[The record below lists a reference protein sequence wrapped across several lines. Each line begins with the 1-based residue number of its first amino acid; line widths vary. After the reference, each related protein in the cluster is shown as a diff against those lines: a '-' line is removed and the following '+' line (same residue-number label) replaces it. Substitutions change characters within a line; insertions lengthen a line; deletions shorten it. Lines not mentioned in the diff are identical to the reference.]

1 MSEQHNLK
9 EQLCFSLYNA
19 QRQVN
24 RYYSNKV
31 FKKYNLTYPQFLVL
45 TILWDESPVNVK
57 KVVTELALDTG
68 TVSPLLKRME
78 QVDLIKRERSE
89 VDQREVFIHLTD
101 KSEMISP
108 ELSNAS
114 EKVATASSLSKE
126 EVKELNR
133 LLGKVID
140 AFIETKEK

>member
-45 TILWDESPVNVK
+45 SILWDESPVNVK

-68 TVSPLLKRME
+68 TVSPLLKE
-78 QVDLIKRERSE
+78 WNK
-89 VDQREVFIHLTD
+89 LT
-101 KSEMISP
+101 S
-108 ELSNAS
+108 SNANVL
-114 EKVATASSLSKE
+114 KLIT
-126 EVKELNR
+126 VKYLFILLRKAKNSNLN
-133 LLGKVID
+133 
-140 AFIETKEK
+140 

>member
-1 MSEQHNLK
+1 MSEQLNLK

-24 RYYSNKV
+24 RYYSNNV
-31 FKKYNLTYPQFLVL
+31 FKKYKLTYPQFLVL
-45 TILWDESPVNVK
+45 TILWSESPVNVK

-89 VDQREVFIHLTD
+89 IDQREVFIHLTE
-101 KSEMISP
+101 KSEQIRP
-108 ELSNAS
+108 ELDSACN
-114 EKVATASSLSKE
+114 EVAEATSLTE
-126 EVKELNR
+126 DEFIELNR
-133 LLGKVID
+133 LLGKIIT
-140 AFIETKEK
+140 AFTEKDK